1 MDLSSNFEFF
11 RSLDSKTTF
20 RGGFIMIFHVVV
32 WTIWYFCSDNIF
44 IDSSTNVKEVDDKS
58 IILAWS

>member
-11 RSLDSKTTF
+11 RPLDSKTTF
-20 RGGFIMIFHVVV
+20 RGRFIMIFHVVV
-32 WTIWYFCSDNIF
+32 WIIWYVCSDNIF